1 MVVDADA
8 KALVVVVD
16 GEREAVVGRIVGP
29 RCDLALV
36 EALARI
42 KVEAQRRG
50 CVIRLRDVRPD
61 LCELLGLVGLAD
73 LLLGPPPGCSVE
85 VGREPEGREQ
95 LGEEEVV
102 DRGDPAV

>member
-1 MVVDADA
+1 MEADA
-8 KALVVVVD
+8 KAVVVVVD
-16 GEREAVVGRIVGP
+16 GEREAVVGRIIGP

-42 KVEAQRRG
+42 KVEGQRRG
-50 CVIRLRDVRPD
+50 CVIRLREVRPD

-73 LLLGPPPGCSVE
+73 LLLGPGPPGSVE

-95 LGEEEVV
+95 LGIQEVV
-102 DRGDPAV
+102 DRGDPPV